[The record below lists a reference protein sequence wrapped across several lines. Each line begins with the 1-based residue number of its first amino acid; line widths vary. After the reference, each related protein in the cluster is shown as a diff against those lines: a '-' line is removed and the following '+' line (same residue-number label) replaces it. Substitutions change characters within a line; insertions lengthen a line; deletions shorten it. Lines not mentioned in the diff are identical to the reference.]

1 MIPWM
6 DFPSLLILFQWLMIC
21 SMNYLGDL
29 LAVFFEAEG
38 RFVTS
43 IWLLSHIKWF
53 QIRFFTFQASFPARW
68 EVLYSFSTFLSRL
81 IRILKMLW
89 ASLAARVNLNQSTLS
104 SFNDWDNPL
113 EPHPFM
119 TFLTIY
125 LVLAVLVE

>member
-43 IWLLSHIKWF
+43 IWLLSHIK
-53 QIRFFTFQASFPARW
+53 
-68 EVLYSFSTFLSRL
+68 
-81 IRILKMLW
+81 
-89 ASLAARVNLNQSTLS
+89 
-104 SFNDWDNPL
+104 
-113 EPHPFM
+113 
-119 TFLTIY
+119 
-125 LVLAVLVE
+125 